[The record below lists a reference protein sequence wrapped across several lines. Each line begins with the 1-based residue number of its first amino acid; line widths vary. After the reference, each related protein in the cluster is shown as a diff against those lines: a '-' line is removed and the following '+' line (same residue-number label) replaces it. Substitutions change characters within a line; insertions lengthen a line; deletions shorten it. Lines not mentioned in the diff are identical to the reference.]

1 VEIFVPTSHT
11 QKNILMF
18 EIGGTLT
25 LILYVN
31 FDLHVVA
38 VGGASTPGNSD
49 ILSSVE
55 ARTK

>member
-1 VEIFVPTSHT
+1 
-11 QKNILMF
+11 M
-18 EIGGTLT
+18 LT
-25 LILYVN
+25 LI
-31 FDLHVVA
+31 HVVA